1 MFLTTPDAS
10 TTLSSKETERTMLA
24 FAYALSVEHDVLV
37 ATISSE
43 GTAADS
49 EEPFRRVSLA
59 SPADVQDAIAHHAID
74 VVALHED
81 FPMLAHLASAAL
93 LYLSEPPTIAA
104 SSALSLASEILAP
117 SPLMAQALA
126 DRSLRSDITSVPPPG
141 VVLITAAQPNHRS
154 TLLVTDGDEES
165 EVIDAC
171 TLLRRHH
178 VETSLTIVMPKNK
191 KTQALRDF
199 ATATPGVSVSEPPST
214 LSDWSNLFSTHEVLL
229 VPALGASCPVWSV
242 AQQVSLGKQV
252 VGYAHPGLSHLDPS
266 LASLVSPGDLR
277 ALALALDEAL
287 NSKADS
293 VQNPTAIAFD
303 PARLYEDLL
312 VKVCR

>member
-1 MFLTTPDAS
+1 
-10 TTLSSKETERTMLA
+10 MLA

-43 GTAADS
+43 ETVADS

-141 VVLITAAQPNHRS
+141 VVHITATQPNHRS

-178 VETSLTIVMPKNK
+178 VETALTVVMPKNK

-199 ATATPGVSVSEPPST
+199 ATATPGVCVSEPPST
-214 LSDWSNLFSTHEVLL
+214 LSDWSNLFSAHEVLL

-242 AQQVSLGKQV
+242 AQQVSLGKKV

-266 LASLVSPGDLR
+266 LATLVSPGDLR

-293 VQNPTAIAFD
+293 VQNLTANAFD

>member
-1 MFLTTPDAS
+1 
-10 TTLSSKETERTMLA
+10 MLA

-43 GTAADS
+43 ETVADA
-49 EEPFRRVSLA
+49 EEPFRRVPLA

-141 VVLITAAQPNHRS
+141 VLHSKGVQPNHRS

-199 ATATPGVSVSEPPST
+199 ATATPGVCVSEPPST
-214 LSDWSNLFSTHEVLL
+214 LSDWSNLFSAHEVLL

-242 AQQVSLGKQV
+242 AQQISLGKQV

-266 LASLVSPGDLR
+266 LATLVSSGDLR

-287 NSKADS
+287 DSRANS
-293 VQNPTAIAFD
+293 VQSPTTNAFD

>member
-1 MFLTTPDAS
+1 
-10 TTLSSKETERTMLA
+10 MLA

-43 GTAADS
+43 ETVADA

-141 VVLITAAQPNHRS
+141 VVHITATQPNHRS

-178 VETSLTIVMPKNK
+178 VETSLTVVMPKNK

-199 ATATPGVSVSEPPST
+199 ATATPGVCVSEPPST
-214 LSDWSNLFSTHEVLL
+214 LSDWSNLFSAHEVLL

-242 AQQVSLGKQV
+242 AQQVSLGKKV

-266 LASLVSPGDLR
+266 LATLVSPGDLR

-293 VQNPTAIAFD
+293 VQNLTANAFD

>member
-43 GTAADS
+43 ETVAGA

-141 VVLITAAQPNHRS
+141 VVHITATQPNHRS

-178 VETSLTIVMPKNK
+178 VETSLTVAMPKNK

-199 ATATPGVSVSEPPST
+199 ATATPGVSVTEPPST

-229 VPALGASCPVWSV
+229 VPSLGASCPVWSV
-242 AQQVSLGKQV
+242 AQQVSLGKKV

-266 LASLVSPGDLR
+266 LATLVSPGDLR

-287 NSKADS
+287 SSKADS
-293 VQNPTAIAFD
+293 VQNLTANAFD

>member
-1 MFLTTPDAS
+1 
-10 TTLSSKETERTMLA
+10 MLA

-43 GTAADS
+43 ETVAGA

-141 VVLITAAQPNHRS
+141 VVHITATQPNHRS

-178 VETSLTIVMPKNK
+178 VETSLTVAMPKNK

-199 ATATPGVSVSEPPST
+199 ATATPGVSVTEPPST
-214 LSDWSNLFSTHEVLL
+214 LSDWSNLFSAHEVLL

-242 AQQVSLGKQV
+242 AQQVSLGKKV

-266 LASLVSPGDLR
+266 LATLVSPGDLR

-287 NSKADS
+287 SSKADS
-293 VQNPTAIAFD
+293 VQNLTANAFD

>member
-24 FAYALSVEHDVLV
+24 FAYALSSEHDVLV

-43 GTAADS
+43 ETVADPD
-49 EEPFRRVSLA
+49 EPFRRLSLA

-141 VVLITAAQPNHRS
+141 VLHGTTSQPNPRS

-191 KTQALRDF
+191 
-199 ATATPGVSVSEPPST
+199 TPGVCVSEPPSS
-214 LSDWSNLFSTHEVLL
+214 LSDWSELFSTHEVLL
-229 VPALGASCPVWSV
+229 VPSLGASCPVWSV

-252 VGYAHPGLSHLDPS
+252 VGYAHQGLSHLEPS
-266 LASLVSPGDLR
+266 SVSLVSPGDLR
-277 ALALALDEAL
+277 ALALALDAAL
-287 NSKADS
+287 DSKADS
-293 VQNPTAIAFD
+293 VQTPALSSFD

>member
-1 MFLTTPDAS
+1 
-10 TTLSSKETERTMLA
+10 
-24 FAYALSVEHDVLV
+24 
-37 ATISSE
+37 
-43 GTAADS
+43 
-49 EEPFRRVSLA
+49 
-59 SPADVQDAIAHHAID
+59 VQDAIAHHAID

-141 VVLITAAQPNHRS
+141 VVHITATQPNHRS

-178 VETSLTIVMPKNK
+178 VETSLTVAMPKNK

-199 ATATPGVSVSEPPST
+199 ATATPGVSVTEPPST
-214 LSDWSNLFSTHEVLL
+214 LSDWSNLFSAHEVLL

-242 AQQVSLGKQV
+242 AQQVSLGKKV

-266 LASLVSPGDLR
+266 LATLVSPGDLR

-287 NSKADS
+287 SSKADS
-293 VQNPTAIAFD
+293 VQNLTANAFD

>member
-43 GTAADS
+43 ETVAGA

-141 VVLITAAQPNHRS
+141 VVHITATQPNHRS

-178 VETSLTIVMPKNK
+178 VETSLTVAMPKNK

-199 ATATPGVSVSEPPST
+199 ATATPGVSVTEPPST
-214 LSDWSNLFSTHEVLL
+214 LSDWSNLFSAHEVLL

-242 AQQVSLGKQV
+242 AQQVSLGKKV

-266 LASLVSPGDLR
+266 LATLVSPGDLR

-287 NSKADS
+287 SSKADS
-293 VQNPTAIAFD
+293 VQNLTANAFD